1 MLYLIVDNGT
11 DDDKFLSLEVLNDGI
26 QYRRFLRKTERRSVC
41 SPSTRWSDYL
51 VRSWGH
57 DGYEWC
63 RTGLYGEPWER
74 PKSRSGHDDDDV
86 DDRTLMES
94 TVIIVAIGIIANN
107 GGSLV
112 ELCSFSSNG
121 L

>member
-1 MLYLIVDNGT
+1 MLYLIVYNGT

-41 SPSTRWSDYL
+41 RPSTRWSDYL
-51 VRSWGH
+51 VWSWGH
-57 DGYEWC
+57 DGCEWC

-74 PKSRSGHDDDDV
+74 PKSRSGRDDDDV
-86 DDRTLMES
+86 GDRTLMES